1 MRQFKIYKLKVLL
14 KIRLEKELDVLR
26 ELEVKE
32 LLKIKE
38 KRILDLMILVEIK
51 FLKVGG
57 LKSGIVKHNE
67 SNIRNYIKDIKVFSN
82 IG

>member
-1 MRQFKIYKLKVLL
+1 MRQFNIYRLKGLL

-26 ELEVKE
+26 KV
-32 LLKIKE
+32 KIKG
-38 KRILDLMILVEIK
+38 ILDLMIFVKIK

>member
-1 MRQFKIYKLKVLL
+1 MRQFNIYRLKGLL

-26 ELEVKE
+26 
-32 LLKIKE
+32 KIKV
-38 KRILDLMILVEIK
+38 KVILDLMILVDIK

>member
-1 MRQFKIYKLKVLL
+1 M

-57 LKSGIVKHNE
+57 LKSGIVKYNE

>member
-1 MRQFKIYKLKVLL
+1 MKI
-14 KIRLEKELDVLR
+14 ILEKELDVLR

-51 FLKVGG
+51 FLKLEV
-57 LKSGIVKHNE
+57 
-67 SNIRNYIKDIKVFSN
+67 
-82 IG
+82 